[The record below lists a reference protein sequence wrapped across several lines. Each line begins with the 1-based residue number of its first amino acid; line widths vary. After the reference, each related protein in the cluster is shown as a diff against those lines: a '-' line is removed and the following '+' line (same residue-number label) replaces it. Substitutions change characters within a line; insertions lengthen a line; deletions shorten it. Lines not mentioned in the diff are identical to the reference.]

1 MALLYILLKSLNA
14 LLLQSVGFRN
24 FLVNHF
30 DRERDDTSRPGVTHG
45 SFFMYFLFI
54 LFFCKGK
61 ALSNAILYL
70 SMKHLYA
77 KLGQFIL
84 STSRKSIDS
93 RLFFEVINV
102 IICIK
107 SRVSRCCGISYLFA
121 FGTMKNTE
129 VVGYVRYDYNTHN
142 TIQLHRH
149 TQRKTDRQPQYKTV
163 S

>member
-14 LLLQSVGFRN
+14 LILQSVGFRN
-24 FLVNHF
+24 FLVNNF

-54 LFFCKGK
+54 LICCKEK

-84 STSRKSIDS
+84 STSLKSIVS
-93 RLFFEVINV
+93 RLFLKLLMLSFV
-102 IICIK
+102 
-107 SRVSRCCGISYLFA
+107 
-121 FGTMKNTE
+121 
-129 VVGYVRYDYNTHN
+129 
-142 TIQLHRH
+142 
-149 TQRKTDRQPQYKTV
+149 
-163 S
+163 